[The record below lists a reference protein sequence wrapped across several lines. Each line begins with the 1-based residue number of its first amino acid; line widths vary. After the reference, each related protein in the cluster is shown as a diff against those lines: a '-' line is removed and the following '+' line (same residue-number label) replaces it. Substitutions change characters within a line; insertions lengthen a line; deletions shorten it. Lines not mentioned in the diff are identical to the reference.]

1 MTVEETN
8 KPASF
13 KLHDLRCFD
22 AVARLGS
29 FQAAAN
35 ALHRT
40 HPSVFAAVTRL
51 EERLGL
57 TLLDRSGYRVE
68 LTEAGRM
75 FHARATT
82 SLREIDNLDGYA
94 RQLAA
99 GEEPV
104 LRVVLGDLCDR
115 SLILGAL
122 STFFVGRQRTRLH
135 LDYEAVGG
143 PFERLGDGSADLI
156 FHRADASRYDLEQ
169 IRLCE
174 IRLLPVAA
182 PGFLPFDPGT
192 DVTPLQLQSFTQC
205 VIRDT
210 AHDTTPEDHFLI
222 DGAPR
227 CSVPDHTMK
236 KELILHRMAWG
247 HLPEFMI
254 EDELRAGAL
263 INMQGRH
270 LPGRTETLAA
280 MRRAD
285 RSHGPVA
292 QELWGWL
299 KGGLEP
305 LRA

>member
-1 MTVEETN
+1 MSVEETN
-8 KPASF
+8 NPASF

-51 EERLGL
+51 EQRLGL

-68 LTEAGRM
+68 LTEVGRM
-75 FHARATT
+75 FHARAAT
-82 SLREIDNLDGYA
+82 SLRDIDNLDGYA
-94 RQLAA
+94 RQLAT

-115 SLILGAL
+115 PAVLGTL
-122 STFFVGRQRTRLH
+122 SAFFAGRPRTRLH
-135 LDYEAVGG
+135 LDYEAVSG
-143 PFERLGDGSADLI
+143 PFERLADGSADLI
-156 FHRADASRYDLEQ
+156 FHRVDDSRYDLEQ
-169 IRLCE
+169 IRFRE

-182 PGFLPFDPGT
+182 PGFLAAEAGAEI
-192 DVTPLQLQSFTQC
+192 TPRQLQLVTQC

-210 AHDTTPEDHFLI
+210 ARDTTPEDHFLI
-222 DGAPR
+222 DGAPH

-247 HLPEFMI
+247 HLPEFMV
-254 EDELRAGAL
+254 ENELRTGKL
-263 INMQGRH
+263 INMQGRYI
-270 LPGRTETLAA
+270 PGRTETLAA
-280 MRRAD
+280 MRRID
-285 RSHGPVA
+285 RPHGPVA
-292 QELWGWL
+292 EELWECL
-299 KGGLEP
+299 KDGLP
-305 LRA
+305 RM

>member
-1 MTVEETN
+1 MTVEEMN

-75 FHARATT
+75 FHARAGI
-82 SLREIDNLDGYA
+82 SLRELDNLDSYA
-94 RQLAA
+94 RQLAI
-99 GEEPV
+99 GEEPL
-104 LRVVLGDLCDR
+104 LRIVLGDLCNR
-115 SLILGAL
+115 PSILGAL
-122 STFFVGRQRTRLH
+122 STFFVDRPRTRLH
-135 LDYEAVGG
+135 LDYEAVSG
-143 PFERLGDGSADLI
+143 PFERLRDGSADLI
-156 FHRADASRYDLEQ
+156 FHRADASRTDLEQ

-174 IRLLPVAA
+174 IWLLPVAA
-182 PGFLPFDPGT
+182 PGFLPYEAGSE
-192 DVTPLQLQSFTQC
+192 VTPQQLQSFTQC

-210 AHDTTPEDHFLI
+210 ARDTTPENHFLI

-254 EDELRAGAL
+254 EDELRVGAL
-263 INMQGRH
+263 ISLQGRY

-280 MRRAD
+280 MRRID
-285 RSHGPVA
+285 RPHGPVA
-292 QELWGWL
+292 EELWGWL
-299 KGGLEP
+299 TDGLREF
-305 LRA
+305 